1 VRELIV
7 SLRPRQWAK
16 NLLVFAGLV
25 FGYRLFDIPSVVRA
39 SAAFAVFCTLSSA
52 VYLVND
58 VVDRPADRIHPLKAL
73 RPIAS
78 GAIDVRVAWFVA
90 TLLAATS
97 LAVAVWLDLK
107 FGLIALAYALLMVSY
122 VSMLK
127 HVVVADV
134 CAIGLGFAL
143 RAWAGAAVIHVPV
156 SRWLLIVTL
165 FLAMFLSLTK
175 RRAELSALGADAVT
189 HRRVLRAY
197 NSWNVLDIL
206 IAVVTGATLVTY
218 ALYTV
223 SPDTI
228 ERFGTTRLL
237 FTLPFPVFGVV
248 RYLFLVYRGRGG
260 ADPSEHLLS
269 DVPLLASVAL
279 WIITVTAIIYRPS
292 P

>member
-1 VRELIV
+1 MRELIV

-25 FGYRLFDIPSVVRA
+25 FGHRLLDLTSVVRA
-39 SAAFAVFCTLSSA
+39 GAAFVVFCALSSA

-58 VVDRPADRIHPLKAL
+58 VVDRRADRVHPRKAL

-78 GAIDVRVAWFVA
+78 GAIDVRVAWSIA
-90 TLLAATS
+90 TLLAVTS
-97 LAVAVWLDLK
+97 LAVGIWLDAK
-107 FGLIALAYALLMVSY
+107 FGLIAFAYALLMALY
-122 VSMLK
+122 VLVLK
-127 HVVVADV
+127 HVVLVDV
-134 CAIGLGFAL
+134 CAIGLGFVL

-175 RRAELSALGADAVT
+175 RRAELFALGADAVT

-197 NSWNVLDIL
+197 NSSSVLDML
-206 IAVVTGATLVTY
+206 IALVTGATLVAY

-223 SPDTI
+223 SPETI
-228 ERFGTTRLL
+228 GRFGTTRLL
-237 FTLPFPVFGVV
+237 FTLPFPVFGIV

-269 DVPLLASVAL
+269 DVLLLTSVAL
-279 WIITVTAIIYRPS
+279 WAATVTAIIYR
-292 P
+292 